1 MPGTSGE
8 DRPSCGLRYEAFGR
22 VMAALAGESE
32 LMESCRDLTWWRG
45 ADHGWHIEWRDGPG
59 AADIAAVLAR
69 HVRDPGC
76 PGALVTRSGPATA
89 GDATLDVM
97 GVPFV
102 LRAVDPV
109 HRERFRGRAGLRR
122 LGEALDTTRRTTSR
136 HPWEI
141 LLGG

>member
-1 MPGTSGE
+1 MSGVPGEG
-8 DRPSCGLRYEAFGR
+8 RPSRGLRYEAFGR

-32 LMESCRDLTWWRG
+32 LLESCRDLTWWRG

-69 HVRDPGC
+69 QVRDPGC
-76 PGALVTRSGPATA
+76 PDALVTRSGPATA

-136 HPWEI
+136 HPWEV